1 MEIDIMQKQF
11 LCSGG
16 TQFQLIGGAVNIN
29 QTLEANIYEV
39 RTPPMQ
45 PTMLVVRQNVDLTA
59 PEKVFGKIPKIVEK
73 TYAAFDRRSR
83 NTGLLLSGNRGMG
96 KTLCIRLVM
105 QEAVKRGYPIIV
117 LDRGSEVLNA
127 INLLNQITQPVV
139 VIMDEFEKVFQ
150 VDLDDDGDREGDGAQ
165 TPFLSMLDG
174 IGVAG
179 KKLFVASINNSHRI
193 SKFLLNR
200 PGRFYYHYEFNSL
213 SFSEMVDY
221 LRSRVTSMD
230 EKKIKYAAS
239 VLQTYEMNYDGMS
252 AIADELNAGY
262 DIAETIRDLNLDRN
276 GFEEFSLAVKLNDKL
291 FNGHLRN
298 YSISEMQEI
307 HQMDLSFNADKYVY
321 ADHDEKRYL
330 SNGYIGNHVELT
342 VDPSR
347 IVLNDD
353 GIATI
358 PSDAIKRIY
367 LYDSKLSEENGSS
380 NALVSHFSSV
390 SNIELLPTKASTRAI
405 YMDL

>member
-1 MEIDIMQKQF
+1 MEIDIMKKQF

-16 TQFQLIGGAVNIN
+16 TQFQMISGAVNIN
-29 QTLEANIYEV
+29 QQLEPNIYEV

-45 PTMLVVRQNVDLTA
+45 PTMLVVRQNVDLTS
-59 PEKVFGKIPKIVEK
+59 PDKVFGKIPKIVEK
-73 TYAAFDRRSR
+73 TYSAFDRRNR

-96 KTLCIRLVM
+96 KTLCIRLIM

-117 LDRGSEVLNA
+117 LDRGSEVMNA

-179 KKLFVASINNSHRI
+179 KKLFVASINNSNRI

-200 PGRFYYHYEFNSL
+200 PGRFYYHYEFTSL
-213 SFSEMVDY
+213 GFKEMVDY
-221 LRSRVTSMD
+221 LSSRLTNMD

-262 DIAETIRDLNLDRN
+262 DISETISDLNLDRN
-276 GFEEFSLAVKLNDKL
+276 GFEEFSLTVKLNGKL

-298 YSISEMQEI
+298 YSIAELQETSQI
-307 HQMDLSFNADKYVY
+307 DLSFNADKYVF
-321 ADHDEKRYL
+321 ADREERKTL
-330 SNGYIGNHVELT
+330 AQGFIGNRVELT
-342 VDPSR
+342 VEPNK

-358 PSDAIKRIY
+358 PSTAIKRIY
-367 LYDSKLSEENGSS
+367 LYDSELSEENGSS
-380 NALVSHFSSV
+380 HAKVSDFTSV
-390 SNIELLPTKASTRAI
+390 SNIELLPTKASSHAI